1 MHYDSSRF
9 KDIIDIMTYHG
20 MLPWFGQWIFAK
32 ATRLSVNWIFKKN
45 PLEMLWVRPT
55 QRSWSWK
62 SHALYSSQW
71 CVLLWK
77 REIALQVVFSCFR
90 KEHPRNKNRIQIQ
103 MDKYHKKYQRP
114 PRLHSLCRC
123 LDLASPRDPECCYI
137 SGKKDDA
144 KKGEAMEGGN
154 AYSGHLVNLGSSIP
168 NDVVWK
174 DEPYLGQW
182 T

>member
-1 MHYDSSRF
+1 MIPAALRISLISWHITVCCRDLGSGYLLKPPGWVLIEFS
-9 KDIIDIMTYHG
+9 
-20 MLPWFGQWIFAK
+20 
-32 ATRLSVNWIFKKN
+32 KKN